1 MKLEQ
6 HLKSTET
13 KIKNLR
19 KKFAFDEIDKETFQV
34 ALADLEEQKETLQN
48 ELSRTVEDLS
58 NLGEFTSIAIA
69 ISCKLGEL
77 WKQMD
82 FEVCQK
88 IQKLIHPLGIVWDK
102 EKGCYRTLAENS
114 VFEIFRSISE
124 DYKCH
129 YKEKADNSFELSAL
143 VAGGGLEPPTFGL

>member
-1 MKLEQ
+1 MEQ

-48 ELSRTVEDLS
+48 ELSRTVENLS
-58 NLGEFTSIAIA
+58 NLGEFTSTAIA
-69 ISCKLGEL
+69 ISCKLGKL

-88 IQKLIHPLGIVWDK
+88 IQKTNPSTGNCLG
-102 EKGCYRTLAENS
+102 
-114 VFEIFRSISE
+114 
-124 DYKCH
+124 
-129 YKEKADNSFELSAL
+129 
-143 VAGGGLEPPTFGL
+143 

>member
-1 MKLEQ
+1 MIQRKFQQKHEKSYSEKLKLGQ
-6 HLKSTET
+6 HRKSKET

-48 ELSRTVEDLS
+48 ELSRTVENLS
-58 NLGEFTSIAIA
+58 NLGEFTSTAIA
-69 ISCKLGEL
+69 ISCKLGKL

-88 IQKLIHPLGIVWDK
+88 IQKTNPSTGNCLG
-102 EKGCYRTLAENS
+102 
-114 VFEIFRSISE
+114 
-124 DYKCH
+124 
-129 YKEKADNSFELSAL
+129 
-143 VAGGGLEPPTFGL
+143 